1 MDTQPPQATVTRV
14 GTLVESPSILDT
26 LESFA
31 IGLASRKLSVRT
43 IDTYRR
49 SVKTFVAWLGDDA
62 TIGAI
67 APARLLGYQIFRR
80 DRDAA
85 TIGKDL
91 SAIRAYCRWCIRAGL
106 RADDP
111 TLDFVWPKR
120 GHPLP
125 RALSSDEQ
133 RRLEKLL
140 SRPLPVLNKEDRW
153 VRARERRGILLM
165 LYAGTRLSETVNIAW
180 GDVDLEARQII
191 IRYGKGRKSRMVGMH
206 ARVHAALTAVP
217 LEQRIGYVAGGRH
230 GHKIS
235 GKTLAKMFE
244 VGGWVRESG
253 LAISAHELRHTFA
266 TLMLRAGADLRQ
278 IQLLLGH
285 ESLATTQIYLDLDT
299 RDKQRAID
307 LLPMTLV

>member
-1 MDTQPPQATVTRV
+1 MSLETKT
-14 GTLVESPSILDT
+14 GTLTQLATSPAVLDT
-26 LESFA
+26 LPSFA
-31 IGLASRKLSVRT
+31 IGLASRKLSPRT
-43 IDTYRR
+43 VDTYRR
-49 SVKTFVAWLGDDA
+49 SMKTFITWLGDDA

-67 APARLLGYQIFRR
+67 QPARLLGYQIFRR
-80 DRDAA
+80 NLDAA

-106 RADDP
+106 RSDDP

-120 GHPLP
+120 GQPLP

-140 SRPLPVLNKEDRW
+140 SRPLPVLNKEERW
-153 VRARERRGILLM
+153 VRAREKRGILLM
-165 LYAGTRLSETVNIAW
+165 LYAGTRLSETVNVAW
-180 GDVDLEARQII
+180 SDCDLEARMILVN
-191 IRYGKGRKSRMVGMH
+191 YGKGRKSRMVGMH
-206 ARVHAALTAVP
+206 ERVHAALSAVP
-217 LEQRIGYVAGGRH
+217 IDQRVGYVAGGRH
-230 GHKIS
+230 SDKIS

-244 VGGWVRESG
+244 KGGWVRENG
-253 LAISAHELRHTFA
+253 LEISAHELRHTFA

-285 ESLATTQIYLDLDT
+285 ESLATTQIYLGLDT

-307 LLPMTLV
+307 LLPMKLA

>member
-1 MDTQPPQATVTRV
+1 MVPEQRTDVAVQLAT
-14 GTLVESPSILDT
+14 SPAILDT
-26 LESFA
+26 LPSFA
-31 IGLASRKLSVRT
+31 IGLAARKLSIRT

-49 SVKTFVAWLGDDA
+49 SVKTFVTWLGDDA

-67 APARLLGYQIFRR
+67 QPPRLLGYQIHRR
-80 DRDAA
+80 DKDAA

-91 SAIRAYCRWCIRAGL
+91 SAIRSYCRWCIRAGL

-120 GHPLP
+120 GTPLP

-133 RRLEKLL
+133 RKLEKLL
-140 SRPLPVLNKEDRW
+140 SRPLPLLNKEARW

-165 LYAGTRLSETVNIAW
+165 LYAGTRLSETVNVAW
-180 GDVDLEARQII
+180 DDCDLEERQIS

-206 ARVHAALTAVP
+206 ERVFVALSSVP
-217 LEQRIGYVAGGRH
+217 PDQRIGYIAGGR
-230 GHKIS
+230 GGDKIS

-244 VGGWVRESG
+244 KGGWVRESG
-253 LAISAHELRHTFA
+253 LAISAHELRHSFA

-285 ESLATTQIYLDLDT
+285 ESLATTQIYLGLDT
-299 RDKQRAID
+299 RDKQKAID
-307 LLPMTLV
+307 MLPMRLG

>member
-1 MDTQPPQATVTRV
+1 MVSEKEKTEVR
-14 GTLVESPSILDT
+14 TLVDVPAILST
-26 LESFA
+26 LDSFA
-31 IGLASRKLSVRT
+31 IGMAARKLSVRS

-49 SVKTFVAWLGDDA
+49 SMKAFALWLGTES
-62 TIGAI
+62 TIGDIQAD
-67 APARLLGYQIFRR
+67 RLHLYQISRR

-91 SAIRAYCRWCIRAGL
+91 SAIRSYCRWCIRAGL

-120 GHPLP
+120 SQPLP

-133 RRLEKLL
+133 RKLEKLIA
-140 SRPLPVLNKEDRW
+140 RPLPVLDKEARW

-165 LYAGTRLSETVNIAW
+165 LYAGTRLSETVNVAW
-180 GDVDLEARQII
+180 GDVDLEARLII
-191 IRYGKGRKSRMVGMH
+191 VQYGKGRKSRMVAMH
-206 ARVHAALTAVP
+206 DRVHTALASVP
-217 LEQRIGYVAGGRH
+217 IEQRIGYVAGGRH

-244 VGGWVRESG
+244 AGGWVRESG
-253 LAISAHELRHTFA
+253 LSISAHELRHTFA
-266 TLMLRAGADLRQ
+266 TLLLRNGADLRT

-285 ESLATTQIYLDLDT
+285 ESLATTQIYLGLDL
-299 RDKQRAID
+299 RDKQKAID
-307 LLPMTLV
+307 LLPGTLV

>member
-1 MDTQPPQATVTRV
+1 METRTETVHALAT
-14 GTLVESPSILDT
+14 SPAILDT
-26 LESFA
+26 LPSFA
-31 IGLASRKLSVRT
+31 IGLAARKLSPRT

-49 SVKTFVAWLGDDA
+49 SMKTFVTWLCDDA

-67 APARLLGYQIFRR
+67 QPPRLLAYQIFRR
-80 DRDAA
+80 DRDVA

-91 SAIRAYCRWCIRAGL
+91 SAIRAYCRWSIRAGL
-106 RADDP
+106 RSDDP
-111 TLDFVWPKR
+111 TMDFVWPKR
-120 GHPLP
+120 GTPLP

-133 RRLEKLL
+133 RKLEKLL

-165 LYAGTRLSETVNIAW
+165 LYAGTRLAETVNVAW
-180 GDVDLEARQII
+180 DDADLDARQIT

-206 ARVHAALTAVP
+206 ERVATALTAVP
-217 LEQRIGYVAGGRH
+217 AADRVGYVAGGRH

-244 VGGWVRESG
+244 QGGWVRESG
-253 LAISAHELRHTFA
+253 LDISAHELRHTFA

-285 ESLATTQIYLDLDT
+285 ESLATTQIYLGLDT
-299 RDKQRAID
+299 RDKQKAID
-307 LLPMTLV
+307 MLPMKLG

>member
-1 MDTQPPQATVTRV
+1 IALETRTETVHA
-14 GTLVESPSILDT
+14 LAESPAILET
-26 LESFA
+26 LPSFA
-31 IGLASRKLSVRT
+31 IGLAARKLSPRT

-49 SVKTFVAWLGDDA
+49 SLKTFVAWLGDDA
-62 TIGAI
+62 TVGAI
-67 APARLLGYQIFRR
+67 GPPRLLAYQIHRR

-120 GHPLP
+120 GTPLP
-125 RALSSDEQ
+125 RALSSDEL
-133 RRLEKLL
+133 RKLERLLA
-140 SRPLPVLNKEDRW
+140 RPLPLLNKEDRW

-180 GDVDLEARQII
+180 DDVDLESRQIT

-206 ARVHAALTAVP
+206 ERVYTALSAVP
-217 LEQRIGYVAGGRH
+217 EADRVGYIAGGRH
-230 GHKIS
+230 GNKIS

-244 VGGWVRESG
+244 AGGWVRESG

-285 ESLATTQIYLDLDT
+285 VSLATTQIYLGLDT

-307 LLPMTLV
+307 LLPMKLG

>member
-1 MDTQPPQATVTRV
+1 MVPESRTEIAIQLA
-14 GTLVESPSILDT
+14 ESPAILDT
-26 LESFA
+26 LPSFA
-31 IGLASRKLSVRT
+31 IGLASRKLSLRT

-49 SVKTFVAWLGDDA
+49 SVKTFVTWLGADS
-62 TIGAI
+62 TIASI
-67 APARLLGYQIFRR
+67 QPPRLLGYQIHRR
-80 DRDAA
+80 DKDAA

-120 GHPLP
+120 GTPLP

-140 SRPLPVLNKEDRW
+140 SRPLPVLNKEARW

-165 LYAGTRLSETVNIAW
+165 LYAGTRLSETVNVAW
-180 GDVDLEARQII
+180 DDCDLSARQII

-206 ARVHAALTAVP
+206 ERVVASLSSVP
-217 LEQRIGYVAGGRH
+217 IEGRIGYVAGGRH
-230 GHKIS
+230 GDKIS

-244 VGGWVRESG
+244 QGGWVRESG

-285 ESLATTQIYLDLDT
+285 ESLATTQIYLGLDT
-299 RDKQRAID
+299 RDKQKAID
-307 LLPMTLV
+307 MLPMRLG

>member
-1 MDTQPPQATVTRV
+1 MVPELRAEIATV
-14 GTLVESPSILDT
+14 LAESPAIMDT

-31 IGLASRKLSVRT
+31 IGLAARKLSVRT

-49 SVKTFVAWLGDDA
+49 SMKTFVKWLGDDA

-67 APARLLGYQIFRR
+67 QPVRLLAYQIARR

-106 RADDP
+106 RGDDP

-120 GHPLP
+120 GTPLP

-133 RRLEKLL
+133 RKLEKLL

-165 LYAGTRLSETVNIAW
+165 LYAGTRLSETVNVAW
-180 GDVDLEARQII
+180 DDADLEARQIT

-206 ARVHAALTAVP
+206 ERVYAALTAVP
-217 LEQRIGYVAGGRH
+217 VAERVGYVAGGRH
-230 GHKIS
+230 GNKIS
-235 GKTLAKMFE
+235 GKALAKMFE
-244 VGGWVRESG
+244 KGGWVRESG
-253 LAISAHELRHTFA
+253 LDISAHELRHTFA

-285 ESLATTQIYLDLDT
+285 ESLATTQIYLGLDT

-307 LLPMTLV
+307 LLPMKLG

>member
-1 MDTQPPQATVTRV
+1 MVPEQRTETKTQLAT
-14 GTLVESPSILDT
+14 SPAILDT
-26 LESFA
+26 LPSFA
-31 IGLASRKLSVRT
+31 IGLAARKLSVRT

-49 SVKTFVAWLGDDA
+49 SMKTFIAWLGDDA

-67 APARLLGYQIFRR
+67 QPPRLLGYQISRR

-120 GHPLP
+120 GTPLP

-133 RRLEKLL
+133 RKLERLL
-140 SRPLPVLNKEDRW
+140 SRPLPVLNKEERW

-165 LYAGTRLSETVNIAW
+165 LYAGTRLSETVNVAW
-180 GDVDLEARQII
+180 DDVDLEARMILI
-191 IRYGKGRKSRMVGMH
+191 NYGKGRKSRMVGMH
-206 ARVHAALTAVP
+206 ERIHTALSAVP
-217 LEQRIGYVAGGRH
+217 VEQRIGYVAGGRH
-230 GHKIS
+230 AHKIS

-244 VGGWVRESG
+244 AGGWVRESG
-253 LAISAHELRHTFA
+253 LDISAHELRHTFA

-285 ESLATTQIYLDLDT
+285 ESLATTQIYLGLDT
-299 RDKQRAID
+299 RDKQKAID
-307 LLPMTLV
+307 MLPMKLG

>member
-1 MDTQPPQATVTRV
+1 MVPEQRTEIRIELAT
-14 GTLVESPSILDT
+14 SPAILDT

-31 IGLASRKLSVRT
+31 IGLAARKLSVRT

-49 SVKTFVAWLGDDA
+49 SMKTFVRWLGDDA
-62 TIGAI
+62 TIAAI
-67 APARLLGYQIFRR
+67 QPPRLLGYQISRR

-106 RADDP
+106 RSDDP

-120 GHPLP
+120 GTPLP

-133 RRLEKLL
+133 RKLEKLL

-165 LYAGTRLSETVNIAW
+165 LYAGTRLSETVNVAW
-180 GDVDLEARQII
+180 DDCDLESRQII
-191 IRYGKGRKSRMVGMH
+191 INYGKGRKSRMVGMH
-206 ARVHAALTAVP
+206 ERVHAALSSVP
-217 LEQRIGYVAGGRH
+217 PDQRIGYVAGGRH
-230 GHKIS
+230 SNKIS

-244 VGGWVRESG
+244 AGGWVRESG
-253 LAISAHELRHTFA
+253 LDISAHELRHTFA

-285 ESLATTQIYLDLDT
+285 ESLATTQIYLGLDT

-307 LLPMTLV
+307 LLPMKLA

>member
-1 MDTQPPQATVTRV
+1 MTPETRTEINVQLAT
-14 GTLVESPSILDT
+14 SPAILDT

-31 IGLASRKLSVRT
+31 IGLAARKLSIRT

-49 SVKTFVAWLGDDA
+49 SLKTFVRWLGDDA

-67 APARLLGYQIFRR
+67 QAPRLLGYQIARR

-106 RADDP
+106 RSDDP

-120 GHPLP
+120 GTPLP

-140 SRPLPVLNKEDRW
+140 SRPLPVLNKEERW
-153 VRARERRGILLM
+153 VRGRERRGILLM
-165 LYAGTRLSETVNIAW
+165 LYAGTRLSETVNVAW
-180 GDVDLEARQII
+180 DDCDLQARQIT

-206 ARVHAALTAVP
+206 ERVFVALEAVP
-217 LEQRIGYVAGGRH
+217 PEQRVGYVAGGRH
-230 GHKIS
+230 NHKIS

-244 VGGWVRESG
+244 AGGWVRESG
-253 LAISAHELRHTFA
+253 LDISAHELRHTFA

-285 ESLATTQIYLDLDT
+285 ESLATTQIYLGLDT

-307 LLPMTLV
+307 LLPMKLG